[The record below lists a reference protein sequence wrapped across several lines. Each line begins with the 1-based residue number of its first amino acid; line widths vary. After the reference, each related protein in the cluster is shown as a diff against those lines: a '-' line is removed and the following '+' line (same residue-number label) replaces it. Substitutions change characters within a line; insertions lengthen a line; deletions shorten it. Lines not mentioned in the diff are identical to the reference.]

1 LKDLVGK
8 KFPQK
13 KVELDDTAIVVSVNH
28 RNQPD
33 LTLSCD
39 KSDVDWPAVEKQL
52 LGWGDLFRTGKKLTL
67 NMSFNYTEGSHTQ
80 SSGSRSTDKRGTS
93 SATQHMLRDRKQKL
107 MLKNRSLGAL
117 LSGIMFTV

>member
-1 LKDLVGK
+1 LKELVGK

-28 RNQPD
+28 RHQPD

-80 SSGSRSTDKRGTS
+80 RSGSRSADKRGSS
-93 SATQHMLRDRKQKL
+93 SATQYMFLDRQAEI
-107 MLKNRSLGAL
+107 NAEEQVTGRPP
-117 LSGIMFTV
+117 V